1 MPNFVFLL
9 FSVIE
14 YDGGLNQTKEEHQT
28 DEMGSSEVS
37 PNEHCTLSASQCPP
51 SSNFKQ
57 QL

>member
-1 MPNFVFLL
+1 MPNLVFLL

-14 YDGGLNQTKEEHQT
+14 YDGGLNQTKGTHQT

-37 PNEHCTLSASQCPP
+37 PNEHCTPSATQRPTSLYY
-51 SSNFKQ
+51 KH